1 MLITTLLVFYP
12 GRIAKH
18 QLVDVDLSQVGLGR
32 STNLHYLIHYS
43 LNCLQLSQE
52 LTDSEGEARACH
64 CLGFAH
70 YSLGN
75 YREAIRYY
83 EQDLALAKDLKDQL
97 TMARAFCNLG
107 LAYKSLGQY
116 SQALEYQYNF
126 LQITHSLKN
135 VPGKFRAMGN
145 IGDILINMQNM
156 QEAVLL
162 YNQQLKLAKQV

>member
-1 MLITTLLVFYP
+1 M
-12 GRIAKH
+12 
-18 QLVDVDLSQVGLGR
+18 
-32 STNLHYLIHYS
+32 
-43 LNCLQLSQE
+43 SQE

-107 LAYKSLGQY
+107 LAFKSLGQY

-162 YNQQLKLAKQV
+162 YNQQLKLAKQVRFDSTSVHPGVNLHHG

>member
-1 MLITTLLVFYP
+1 M
-12 GRIAKH
+12 
-18 QLVDVDLSQVGLGR
+18 
-32 STNLHYLIHYS
+32 
-43 LNCLQLSQE
+43 SQE
-52 LTDSEGEARACH
+52 LTDAQGEARACH

-70 YSLGN
+70 YSLGS

-97 TMARAFCNLG
+97 TMARALCNLG

-126 LQITHSLKN
+126 LQITHSIKN

-156 QEAVLL
+156 AQAVVL
-162 YNQQLKLAKQV
+162 YNQQLKLAKQVQTSSVNLMIKIINLVNCDKLILVNIIAYWQSQRYMRTFECT

>member
-1 MLITTLLVFYP
+1 M
-12 GRIAKH
+12 
-18 QLVDVDLSQVGLGR
+18 
-32 STNLHYLIHYS
+32 
-43 LNCLQLSQE
+43 
-52 LTDSEGEARACH
+52 TDSEGEARACH

-107 LAYKSLGQY
+107 LAFKSLGQY

-162 YNQQLKLAKQV
+162 YNQQLKLAKQVRFDSTSVHPGVNLHHG

>member
-1 MLITTLLVFYP
+1 M
-12 GRIAKH
+12 
-18 QLVDVDLSQVGLGR
+18 
-32 STNLHYLIHYS
+32 TNDIYYDIFT
-43 LNCLQLSQE
+43 QLSQE

-107 LAYKSLGQY
+107 LAYKSLGEC
-116 SQALEYQYNF
+116 SIALEYQYNF
-126 LQITHSLKN
+126 LQITHSIKN
-135 VPGKFRAMGN
+135 IPGKFRAMGN
-145 IGDILINMQNM
+145 IGDILINMHNM
-156 QEAVLL
+156 EQAIVL
-162 YNQQLKLAKQV
+162 YNQQLKLAKQVGTTSTYRLHLD